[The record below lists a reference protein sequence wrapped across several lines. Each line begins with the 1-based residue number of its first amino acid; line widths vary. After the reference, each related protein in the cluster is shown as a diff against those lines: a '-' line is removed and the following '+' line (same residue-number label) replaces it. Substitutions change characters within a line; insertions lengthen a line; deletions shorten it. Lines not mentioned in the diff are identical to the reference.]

1 MTRPS
6 IVRREV
12 QSRQREMLFEHISY
26 QDDHHRITS
35 VARPEYTTNTDR
47 TGRTRR
53 PDIYTDQTYT
63 QQSISSSQMHGEPA
77 QPNEEH
83 NEEKNENGT
92 NDTRYQ
98 VPFRLVVVVVST
110 TSFENITRRSTEPTL
125 QPRLQLSELP
135 SPF

>member
-47 TGRTRR
+47 TGRTRPLTR
-53 PDIYTDQTYT
+53 YGPDLYTTINQTCT

-92 NDTRYQ
+92 NDTRY
-98 VPFRLVVVVVST
+98 
-110 TSFENITRRSTEPTL
+110 
-125 QPRLQLSELP
+125 
-135 SPF
+135 